1 MSGKKFVWIAFIILL
16 QVIFFGRSVV
26 FDVLDGS

>member
-1 MSGKKFVWIAFIILL
+1 MSGKKFVGLLLFILL
-16 QVIFFGRSVV
+16 QVIFSVRSVV